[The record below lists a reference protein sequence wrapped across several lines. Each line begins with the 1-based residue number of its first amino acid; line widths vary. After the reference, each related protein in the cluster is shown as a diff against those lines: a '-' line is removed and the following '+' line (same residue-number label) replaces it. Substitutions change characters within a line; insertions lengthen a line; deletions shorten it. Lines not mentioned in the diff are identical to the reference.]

1 MTDQMTSTYRYLQ
14 ADGARAPR
22 RPSHDPETGM
32 AYNQKLVISH
42 RSHLTLSQSWPNSAA
57 AFAVGKS
64 VGLST
69 YYRVG
74 DSDFIIPVKLYLR
87 AKDEAEA
94 EAYAAEVMAA
104 QEAGNLVN
112 FSPIP
117 PVYDEDGK
125 MTDETRDIVVTN
137 WRIFSRK
144 DKDTGEIVESVE
156 FIANGAVTTI
166 RAFLV
171 PMNGNGNGQ
180 RRGNR
185 QHRNGRATVGSQL
198 PGETR
203 EQLRAMAA
211 QQAEEAE
218 LPL

>member
-1 MTDQMTSTYRYLQ
+1 MTDQMSSTYRYLQ

-22 RPSHDPETGM
+22 RPAHDPETGM
-32 AYNQKLVISH
+32 AYNQKLVVSH

-74 DSDFIIPVKLYLR
+74 DSDFVIPVKLYLR

-112 FSPIP
+112 FSPLP
-117 PVYDEDGK
+117 PVYDAEGK
-125 MTDETRDIVVTN
+125 MTDATRDLVITN
-137 WRIFSRK
+137 WRTFSRK
-144 DKDTGEIVESVE
+144 DKDTGEIEEAVEL
-156 FIANGAVTTI
+156 IANGALTTI

-171 PMNGNGNGQ
+171 PMAGAGNGQ

-185 QHRNGRATVGSQL
+185 PRRNGRATVGSQL

-211 QQAEEAE
+211 QQAEDVE
-218 LPL
+218 LAL

>member
-1 MTDQMTSTYRYLQ
+1 MTDQMSSTYRYLQ

-22 RPSHDPETGM
+22 RPAHDPETGM
-32 AYNQKLVISH
+32 AYNQKLVVSH

-69 YYRVG
+69 DYRVG
-74 DSDFIIPVKLYLR
+74 DSDFVIPVKLYLR

-112 FSPIP
+112 FSPLP
-117 PVYDEDGK
+117 PVYDAEGK
-125 MTDETRDIVVTN
+125 MTDATRDIVITN
-137 WRIFSRK
+137 WRTFSRK
-144 DKDTGEIVESVE
+144 DKDTGEIEEAVEL
-156 FIANGAVTTI
+156 IANGALTTI

-171 PMNGNGNGQ
+171 PMAGAGNGQ

-185 QHRNGRATVGSQL
+185 PRRNGRATVGSQL

-211 QQAEEAE
+211 QQAEDVE
-218 LPL
+218 LAL

>member
-1 MTDQMTSTYRYLQ
+1 MTDQMSSTYRYLQ

-22 RPSHDPETGM
+22 RPAHDPETGM
-32 AYNQKLVISH
+32 AYNQKLVVSH

-74 DSDFIIPVKLYLR
+74 DSDFVIPVKLYLR

-112 FSPIP
+112 FSPLP
-117 PVYDEDGK
+117 PVYDAEGK
-125 MTDETRDIVVTN
+125 MTDATRDLVITN
-137 WRIFSRK
+137 WRTFSRK
-144 DKDTGEIVESVE
+144 DKDTGEIEEAVEL
-156 FIANGAVTTI
+156 IANGALTTI

-171 PMNGNGNGQ
+171 PMAGAGNGQ

-185 QHRNGRATVGSQL
+185 PRRNGRATVGGQL

-211 QQAEEAE
+211 QQAEDVE
-218 LPL
+218 LAL

>member
-1 MTDQMTSTYRYLQ
+1 M
-14 ADGARAPR
+14 
-22 RPSHDPETGM
+22 
-32 AYNQKLVISH
+32 
-42 RSHLTLSQSWPNSAA
+42 
-57 AFAVGKS
+57 
-64 VGLST
+64 
-69 YYRVG
+69 
-74 DSDFIIPVKLYLR
+74 KLYLR

-171 PMNGNGNGQ
+171 PMNGNGNGH

-185 QHRNGRATVGSQL
+185 QQRNGRATVGSQL

-211 QQAEEAE
+211 QQVEEAE